1 MLIIAILLLIAG
13 ALLALFG
20 LRLFRLLLPLAGLVA
35 GIMVGFSGIQE
46 IFGVGVISTTI
57 AVIFALF
64 AGLLLALLSYFF
76 FELSIV
82 ILAASIGASLFVLI
96 GTTLGLSEG
105 GFVMFL
111 LGLSGLVAGA
121 YAATAYK
128 LTHGFVIGLTS
139 IVGSTIALA
148 GLLLMVGSVELAQV
162 EANGII
168 STVAGVVDGSILW
181 ILTLIGAT
189 AVASVF
195 QMRTRPVEIDLDE
208 LYEVTMAQNK

>member
-20 LRLFRLLLPLAGLVA
+20 LRLFRLLLPLAGLVI
-35 GIMVGFSGIQE
+35 GIMVGFSGMQE

-76 FELSIV
+76 FELAIV
-82 ILAASIGASLFVLI
+82 ILAASIGASLFVLL
-96 GTTLGLSEG
+96 GATLGLSEG
-105 GFVMFL
+105 GVIMFM
-111 LGLSGLVAGA
+111 LGLSGLIVGA

-139 IVGSTIALA
+139 VVGVTIGLA
-148 GLLLMVGSVELAQV
+148 GLMLLVGNVEMAQI
-162 EANGII
+162 ESDGII
-168 STVAGVVDGSILW
+168 STVASVVDGSLLW
-181 ILTLIGAT
+181 VFTAIGG
-189 AVASVF
+189 VAAASLF
-195 QMRTRPVEIDLDE
+195 QMRTRPVELDLEE
-208 LYEVTMAQNK
+208 LYEVTMSQKK